1 MKTEIFELYK
11 EMILDGLAGAGI
23 NLKDSKLKLCKQ
35 LMGMILEIPVEL
47 INELEDVYIMSAYEI
62 YLESYWES
70 DLTRWNIAVCDIT
83 NGIGDMKRII
93 EKIKEE
99 EEEDTMTREEMYC
112 ELINYTAG
120 DYLDTLTNAEMG
132 ELYLEL
138 FEKGYLVKEN

>member
-11 EMILDGLAGAGI
+11 EMRMYGLEGAGI
-23 NLKDSKLKLCKQ
+23 NPKESKIKHCKQ
-35 LMGMILEIPVEL
+35 LMSMILEMPVEV
-47 INELEDVYIMSAYEI
+47 IDYLEDVYIMSAYNI

-70 DLTRWNIAVCDIT
+70 HLTRLNKARYNIT
-83 NGIGDMKRII
+83 NGLKEMKKMI
-93 EKIKEE
+93 ETIKEEE

-120 DYLDTLTNAEMG
+120 DYLDTLTDAEMR

-138 FEKGYLVKEN
+138 FEKGYLA